1 MLSASALEKYS
12 FPSAAEIASNA
23 EANEVWTKFQKVR
36 FDVEKLPSGSVKNVL
51 VYDINRNILPLINQ
65 SFKLRDWTRFPATW
79 AREYKSLMQ
88 MLYNIEQQLSAQTNA
103 PTTVQRPPIQPTV
116 TTPMPFDGEGVFVDI
131 NRDPQTGMTVDELL
145 GLRPRTDAAPAKKS
159 FAFDNKILIMVAAA
173 ALIGYAVWNT
183 RKKGR

>member
-1 MLSASALEKYS
+1 MLSASALEKIM

-36 FDVEKLPSGSVKNVL
+36 FDVEKLPSGSVKSVL

-65 SFKLRDWTRFPATW
+65 SFKLRDWAKFPATW

-103 PTTVQRPPIQPTV
+103 PTTVQRPPVQPTV
-116 TTPMPFDGEGVFVDI
+116 TTPITGDGEGSFVDI
-131 NRDPQTGMTVDELL
+131 FKDPQTGLTVDELL
-145 GLRPRTDAAPAKKS
+145 GLKPRVDAAPVKKS
-159 FAFDNKILIMVAAA
+159 FAFDNKILIMIATA
-173 ALIGYAVWNT
+173 ALVGYAVWASK
-183 RKKGR
+183 KKGR